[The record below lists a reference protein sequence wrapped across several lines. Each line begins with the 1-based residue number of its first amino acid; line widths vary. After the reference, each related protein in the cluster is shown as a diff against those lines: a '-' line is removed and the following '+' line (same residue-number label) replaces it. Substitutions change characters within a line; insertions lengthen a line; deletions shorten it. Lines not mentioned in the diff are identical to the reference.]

1 MTSRTDGSGLTQRY
15 SARTC
20 CSAQKTSPA
29 EFLTG
34 GEAWQAFR
42 RGTIDPASFGVYGT
56 DNWGAAEIRGNA
68 VKDLAAL
75 NKVEVLP
82 WDEWGR
88 MTEAY
93 DGNTGSDYDDLLD
106 QLAEVCAE
114 DEPSAVAALYAH
126 KDLQVPAVLLT

>member
-1 MTSRTDGSGLTQRY
+1 V
-15 SARTC
+15 
-20 CSAQKTSPA
+20 
-29 EFLTG
+29 F
-34 GEAWQAFR
+34 
-42 RGTIDPASFGVYGT
+42 GT

-93 DGNTGSDYDDLLD
+93 DGNTGADYDELLD
-106 QLAEVCAE
+106 TLARVCAG
-114 DEPSAVAALYAH
+114 DESGAVSALYAH
-126 KDLQVPAVLLT
+126 EDLTVPPALLR

>member
-1 MTSRTDGSGLTQRY
+1 VLPRPQDLTPSQ
-15 SARTC
+15 
-20 CSAQKTSPA
+20 
-29 EFLTG
+29 FLTG
-34 GEAWQAFR
+34 GEAWRAFR
-42 RGTIDPASFGVYGT
+42 DGDGDVDAATFGVFGT

-93 DGNTGSDYDDLLD
+93 AGGTGPDDDELLD
-106 QLAEVCAE
+106 TVAQTCVTDDPA
-114 DEPSAVAALYAH
+114 AVASLYAH
-126 KDLQVPAVLLT
+126 EDLTVPDRLLS